1 MRLMI
6 SIIDKEQVLM
16 RVDITF
22 YLEGQG
28 LQVIQQGLSVQEG
41 QQVPGHL
48 RAKINVYR
56 HHNCCCYL

>member
-6 SIIDKEQVLM
+6 SNIDEEQVLM

-28 LQVIQQGLSVQEG
+28 LQVIQQGLSVREG
-41 QQVPGHL
+41 RQVPGHL
-48 RAKINVYR
+48 RARMYVYR
-56 HHNCCCYL
+56 DHNCCCYL